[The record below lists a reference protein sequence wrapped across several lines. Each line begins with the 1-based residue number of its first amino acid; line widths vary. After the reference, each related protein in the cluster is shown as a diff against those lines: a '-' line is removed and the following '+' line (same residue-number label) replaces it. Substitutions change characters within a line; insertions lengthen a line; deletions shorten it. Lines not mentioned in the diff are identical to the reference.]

1 MTRARFVCGVATYMT
16 IVVLL
21 GVAAVVLQRAASAQ
35 SARANQTPMF
45 QVDPLWPK
53 PLPNKWVIGSTVGL
67 SIDSRDHVWII
78 YRLSTVED
86 NEKAGT
92 LKNGDCCFTAP
103 QVLEFDPDGNV
114 VSSFGGPGAG
124 YEWPDSEH
132 GIFIDHKDNV
142 WLSGNGAKDSEI
154 LKFTRQGKFLMQIGH
169 KGQSKGSNDTDNV
182 KMAANMDVDP
192 ATNELIV
199 ADGYGN
205 KRVVVFDAD
214 TGKYKRHWGA
224 YGNKPDDTPLGA
236 YDPAAKPAQQF
247 RGPVH
252 CAALAK
258 DGLIYVCDRTAN
270 RIQVFQKNGTFVKET
285 FISSRTLGSG
295 AVWDIDFSKDGPQ
308 QFLYTNDG
316 VNNRVNI
323 LLRQPLQVVTSF
335 GQGGHIPGTFY
346 GVHNVAVDSKGNLYT
361 VETWGGK
368 RVQKFVYKGLG
379 NVPGPMMTV
388 R

>member
-1 MTRARFVCGVATYMT
+1 MKRAGIARGVASLLTV
-16 IVVLL
+16 VVLL
-21 GVAAVVLQRAASAQ
+21 AAGAVTLQKVARAQ
-35 SARANQTPMF
+35 SAAKTQAPMF

-78 YRLSTVED
+78 YRLSTIDD

-92 LKNGDCCFTAP
+92 LKNGDCCFVAP
-103 QVLEFDPDGNV
+103 QVIEFDPEGNV
-114 VSSFGGPGAG
+114 VSSFGGPGSG

-132 GIFIDHKDNV
+132 GIFVDYKDNV
-142 WLSGNGAKDSEI
+142 WISGNGPKDSEL
-154 LKFTRQGKFLMQIGH
+154 LKFNRQGKFLMQIGH
-169 KGQSKGSNDTDNV
+169 KGQSKGSNDTVNV
-182 KMAANMDVDP
+182 KMAANMEVDP
-192 ATNELIV
+192 STNELFV

-214 TGKYKRHWGA
+214 SGKYKRHWGA
-224 YGNKPDDTPLGA
+224 YGNRPDDADLGPYNPDA
-236 YDPAAKPAQQF
+236 PAPKQF

-252 CAALAK
+252 CASLSK
-258 DGLIYVCDRTAN
+258 DGFVYVCDRTAN
-270 RIQVFQKNGTFVKET
+270 RIQVFQKDGKFVKET
-285 FISSRTLGSG
+285 FLAKRTLASG
-295 AVWDIDFSKDGPQ
+295 AVWDIDFSKDPQQ

-316 VNNRVNI
+316 MNNRVSI
-323 LLRQPLQVVTSF
+323 LLRQPLQLVTSF
-335 GQGGHIPGTFY
+335 GQGGHLPGTFY
-346 GVHNVAVDSKGNLYT
+346 GIHNVAVDSKGNLYT

-379 NVPGPMMTV
+379 AAGPTITV